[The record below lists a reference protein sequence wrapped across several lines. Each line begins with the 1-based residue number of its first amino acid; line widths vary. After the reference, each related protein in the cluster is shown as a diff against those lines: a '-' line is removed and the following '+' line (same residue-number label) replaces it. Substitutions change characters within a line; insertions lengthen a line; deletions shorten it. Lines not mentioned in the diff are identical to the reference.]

1 MSVVFHL
8 IMTSNFRNSI
18 GLSAHGRKKSHVPV
32 YFLFRKSIAY
42 CNKVKTCQII
52 SLYKFIISLVSL

>member
-8 IMTSNFRNSI
+8 IMTSNFQNS
-18 GLSAHGRKKSHVPV
+18 LDYHHMEEKKSHVPV

-42 CNKVKTCQII
+42 TMCV
-52 SLYKFIISLVSL
+52 

>member
-18 GLSAHGRKKSHVPV
+18 GLSAYGRKKSHVPV

-42 CNKVKTCQII
+42 TICNVHCII
-52 SLYKFIISLVSL
+52 HDIAEYC